1 MALVTKPN
9 FRYFWQT
16 RDREALYKTKKPLSE
31 TGQIEKVMPR
41 KNLLSLFV
49 ALIMSMVNHGIFAQN
64 KPVENANY
72 RLAERFSPSKISKM
86 VFSTSVIPK
95 WLKTGDQFWYTD
107 TTSEGISFYLVDLEK
122 RVKTFLFDNHK
133 MASMLTRIT
142 KDPYD
147 WQHLPVIKPKFK
159 KNDTV
164 FQFDVTSSQDEEK
177 KKEDHLTAKSGGMK
191 KDTTATVK
199 DSLQL
204 KKGAK
209 PVTDKEK
216 EKVKKM
222 VFHLEYNLKTGD
234 LYQIKDW
241 VEEKDHPEWANIS
254 PNGEYIF
261 FARDYNLWWMDKANY
276 KKAKKDEKDST
287 VVEHQLTTDGVK
299 DYGYGGGFTANA
311 NDDEKKI
318 REEKKKRKGAYI
330 SWSRDSKKFAMVR
343 NDSRKVK
350 ELWVINVLKE
360 PRPELETYKYQMPGE
375 KDAPQD
381 ELWVFDI
388 GTKKG
393 NKIPVDQFKDQTV
406 SIHRANLTNKARLE
420 DWVPSTWLSETSDKL
435 FITRASRDLYRID
448 ICTVNTETGETKVLI
463 EERMNTYVEI
473 KRLHILSNGKEL
485 IHWSERDGWGHFYL
499 YDETG
504 TLKNQ
509 ITSGPWHC
517 SEIVKVDEKNRV
529 LYFMANGRE
538 AGENPYYDHLYRIN
552 LDGTGLQQLNPGNY
566 TNNAEMSDSYKYFI
580 NTFSRVNTAPK
591 SEVRDNTGKLVM
603 ELATADFRNLFAAG
617 YQFPEPFKAKAADG
631 ITDIY
636 GVMYKPFDFDSTKLY
651 PMIEYV
657 YPGPQTEAVNA
668 AFSSRMDRTD
678 RLAQLG
684 FIVITL
690 GNRGG
695 NPNRSHWYHSYGY
708 GDLRDYGLADKKY
721 VAEQLADRYQFIDIT
736 KVGITGHSGGGF
748 MSTAALCQYP
758 DFFQVA
764 VSSSGNHENQIY
776 NRWWSETHQ
785 GVKEK
790 VNDTGETQFIYDI
803 EKNTQL
809 AKNLKGK
816 LLLITGDIDNNVH
829 PGNTLRMVNA
839 LIKANKRFDF
849 FILPGERHPYGSDTE
864 YVFWLKG
871 DYFCKHLI
879 GDYSISTD
887 IFEMN
892 RETKMTQGK
901 KGL

>member
-1 MALVTKPN
+1 MSKWKLLKYRNKIDNRTNRKIM
-9 FRYFWQT
+9 
-16 RDREALYKTKKPLSE
+16 LK
-31 TGQIEKVMPR
+31 
-41 KNLLSLFV
+41 KNLFPLFV
-49 ALIMSMVNHGIFAQN
+49 TLLLSMVNHGIFAQN
-64 KPVENANY
+64 KTVENANY

-86 VFSTSVIPK
+86 VFSTSVTPK
-95 WLKTGDQFWYTD
+95 WLKTGDQLWYTD

-122 RVKTFLFDNHK
+122 RTKTFLFDNHK

-199 DSLQL
+199 DSLQS

-209 PVTDKEK
+209 PVTDKDK

-241 VEEKDHPEWANIS
+241 EEEKDHPEWANIS

-276 KKAKKDEKDST
+276 EKAKKDEKDST

-350 ELWVINVLKE
+350 DLWVINVLKE

-393 NKIPVDQFKDQTV
+393 KKIPVDQFKDQTV

-420 DWVPSTWLSETSDKL
+420 DYVPSTWLSETSDKL

-463 EERMNTYVEI
+463 EERMNTYVET

-552 LDGTGLQQLNPGNY
+552 LDGTGLQLLNPGNY
-566 TNNAEMSDSYKYFI
+566 TNNVEMSDSYKYFV
-580 NTFSRVNTAPK
+580 NTWSRVNTAPK

-603 ELATADFRNLFAAG
+603 ELATADLRNLFAAG

-651 PMIEYV
+651 PLIEYV

-668 AFSSRMDRTD
+668 AFSVKMDRTD

-695 NPNRSHWYHSYGY
+695 NPNRSKWYHNFGY

-721 VAEQLADRYQFIDIT
+721 VAEELADRYKFIDIT

-758 DFFQVA
+758 DFFKVA

-790 VNDTGETQFIYDI
+790 LNDTGETQFIYDI

-892 RETKMTQGK
+892 RETKMTPGK
-901 KGL
+901 KSL

>member
-1 MALVTKPN
+1 MN
-9 FRYFWQT
+9 
-16 RDREALYKTKKPLSE
+16 
-31 TGQIEKVMPR
+31 R
-41 KNLLSLFV
+41 KNLLTLFV
-49 ALIMSMVNHGIFAQN
+49 AITVTMVSHGIFAQN
-64 KPVENANY
+64 KPVENADY
-72 RLAERFSPSKISKM
+72 RLAERFSPTKISKM
-86 VFSTSVIPK
+86 VFSTSVVPK
-95 WLKTGDQFWYTD
+95 WLKTGDQFWYSD
-107 TTSEGISFYLVDLEK
+107 TTSEGVTFYLVDLDK
-122 RVKTFLFDNHK
+122 RTRTFLFDNHK
-133 MASMLTRIT
+133 MATMLTKIT
-142 KDPYD
+142 RDPYD

-177 KKEDHLTAKSGGMK
+177 KKEEVAGSKPTKDKS
-191 KDTTATVK
+191 TVTGK
-199 DSLQL
+199 DSLQA
-204 KKGAK
+204 KKEGKSA
-209 PVTDKEK
+209 TDKEK
-216 EKVKKM
+216 DKVKKK
-222 VFHLEYNLKTGD
+222 VFHLEYNLKTGELD
-234 LYQIKDW
+234 QIKDW
-241 VEEKDHPEWANIS
+241 KEEKDNPDWANIS

-261 FARDYNLWWMDKANY
+261 FGRDYNLFWMDKENY
-276 KKAKKDEKDST
+276 QKAKKDDKDST
-287 VVEHQLTTDGVK
+287 IVEHQLTTDGIK
-299 DYGYGGGFTANA
+299 DYAYGGGYTAAN

-318 REEKKKRKGAYI
+318 KEEKKKRRSAYI
-330 SWSRDSKKFAMVR
+330 SWSRDSKKFALIR
-343 NDSRKVK
+343 EDSRKVK
-350 ELWVINVLKE
+350 DLWVINVLKE

-381 ELWVFDI
+381 ELWVFDM

-393 NKIPVDQFKDQTV
+393 KKIVVDQFKDQTL
-406 SIHRANLTNKARLE
+406 SIHRANLTNKQRAE
-420 DWVPSTWLSETSDKL
+420 DYVPSMWLSETSDKL
-435 FITRASRDLYRID
+435 FITRASRDLYRTD
-448 ICTVNTETGETKVLI
+448 ICSVNTETGETKVLI
-463 EERMNTYVEI
+463 EERMNTYIET
-473 KRLHILSNGKEL
+473 KRLHILNNGKEL

-499 YDETG
+499 YDENG

-517 SEIVKVDEKNRV
+517 SEIVRVDEKNRV
-529 LYFMANGRE
+529 LYFTANSRE
-538 AGENPYYDHLYRIN
+538 PGENPYYDHLYRVN
-552 LDGTGLQQLNPGNY
+552 LDGSGLQLLNPGNY
-566 TNNAEMSDSYKYFI
+566 THNAEMSDSYKYFV
-580 NTFSRVNTAPK
+580 NTFSRVNTIPK
-591 SEVRDNTGKLVM
+591 SEIRDNTGKPVM
-603 ELATADFRNLFAAG
+603 ELATADLKNLFAAG
-617 YQFPEPFKAKAADG
+617 YKFPEPFKAKAADG

-651 PMIEYV
+651 PLIEYV

-668 AFSSRMDRTD
+668 AFSSKMDRTD

-695 NPNRSHWYHSYGY
+695 NPNRSKWYHNYGY

-721 VAEQLADRYQFIDIT
+721 VAEELADRYKFIDIT

-758 DFFQVA
+758 DFFKVA

-776 NRWWSETHQ
+776 NRWWSETHH
-785 GVKEK
+785 GVKERVDDK
-790 VNDTGETQFIYDI
+790 GETQFIYDI

-864 YVFWLKG
+864 YVFWLKA

-892 RETKMTQGK
+892 RETKMTPSK
-901 KGL
+901 KSQN

>member
-1 MALVTKPN
+1 MLK
-9 FRYFWQT
+9 
-16 RDREALYKTKKPLSE
+16 
-31 TGQIEKVMPR
+31 
-41 KNLLSLFV
+41 KNLFLLFV
-49 ALIMSMVNHGIFAQN
+49 TLLLSMVNHGVSAQN

-86 VFSTSVIPK
+86 VFSTSVTPK

-107 TTSEGISFYLVDLEK
+107 STSEGISFYIVDLEK
-122 RVKTFLFDNHK
+122 RTKTFLFDNHK
-133 MASMLTRIT
+133 MASMLTKIT

-177 KKEDHLTAKSGGMK
+177 KKEDQLTAKSDGVK
-191 KDTTATVK
+191 KDTTATAK
-199 DSLQL
+199 DSLQA

-209 PVTDKEK
+209 TATDKEK

-222 VFHLEYNLKTGD
+222 VFHLEYNLKTGE
-234 LYQIKDW
+234 LYPIKDW
-241 VEEKDHPEWANIS
+241 VEEKENPDWANIS

-276 KKAKKDEKDST
+276 EKAKKDEKDST

-311 NDDEKKI
+311 NDYEKKI
-318 REEKKKRKGAYI
+318 KEEKKKRKGAYI

-350 ELWVINVLKE
+350 DLWVINVLKE

-381 ELWVFDI
+381 ELWVFDM

-393 NKIPVDQFKDQTV
+393 KKIAVDQFKDQTV

-420 DWVPSTWLSETSDKL
+420 EYVPNTWLSETSDKF

-448 ICTVNTETGETKVLI
+448 ICAVNTETGETKVLI
-463 EERMNTYVEI
+463 EERMNTYVET
-473 KRLHILSNGKEL
+473 KRLHILGNGKEL

-517 SEIVKVDEKNRV
+517 SEIVRVDEKNRV
-529 LYFMANGRE
+529 LYFIANGRE

-552 LDGTGLQQLNPGNY
+552 LDGTGLQLLNPGNY
-566 TNNAEMSDSYKYFI
+566 TNNAEMSDSYKYFV

-591 SEVRDNTGKLVM
+591 SEVRDNTGKLVV
-603 ELATADFRNLFAAG
+603 ELATADLRNLFAAG

-651 PMIEYV
+651 PLIEYV
-657 YPGPQTEAVNA
+657 YPGPQTEAVNT
-668 AFSSRMDRTD
+668 AFSARMDRTD

-684 FIVITL
+684 FIVVTL

-695 NPNRSHWYHSYGY
+695 NPNRSKWYHNFGY

-721 VAEQLADRYQFIDIT
+721 VAEELADKYKFIDIT
-736 KVGITGHSGGGF
+736 KGW
-748 MSTAALCQYP
+748 
-758 DFFQVA
+758 
-764 VSSSGNHENQIY
+764 NHRTFGRRIHVDC
-776 NRWWSETHQ
+776 RL
-785 GVKEK
+785 VP
-790 VNDTGETQFIYDI
+790 V
-803 EKNTQL
+803 
-809 AKNLKGK
+809 
-816 LLLITGDIDNNVH
+816 
-829 PGNTLRMVNA
+829 P
-839 LIKANKRFDF
+839 
-849 FILPGERHPYGSDTE
+849 
-864 YVFWLKG
+864 
-871 DYFCKHLI
+871 
-879 GDYSISTD
+879 
-887 IFEMN
+887 
-892 RETKMTQGK
+892 
-901 KGL
+901 

>member
-1 MALVTKPN
+1 M
-9 FRYFWQT
+9 
-16 RDREALYKTKKPLSE
+16 
-31 TGQIEKVMPR
+31 R
-41 KNLLSLFV
+41 KDLLSLTLVF
-49 ALIMSMVNHGIFAQN
+49 AATMVGQMLFAQN
-64 KPVENANY
+64 KPVENTNY

-86 VFSTSVIPK
+86 VFSTSVTPK
-95 WLKTGDQFWYTD
+95 WLKTGDQFWYSD
-107 TTSEGISFYLVDLEK
+107 TTSEGVSLYLVDLEK
-122 RVKTFLFDNHK
+122 RSKSYLFDNHK
-133 MASMLTRIT
+133 MASMLTKIT

-147 WQHLPVIKPKFK
+147 WQHLPPIKPKFK

-177 KKEDHLTAKSGGMK
+177 KKETETSKGSLK
-191 KDTTATVK
+191 KDSTTASK
-199 DSLQL
+199 DNIAA
-204 KKGAK
+204 KKGSK
-209 PVTDKEK
+209 PGADKEK
-216 EKVKKM
+216 EKVKKI
-222 VFHLEYNLKTGD
+222 VFHLEYNLKTGE
-234 LYQIKDW
+234 LTQIKDW
-241 VEEKDHPEWANIS
+241 KEEKEKPDWANIS
-254 PNGEYIF
+254 PNGEMVLF
-261 FARDYNLWWMDKANY
+261 GRDYNLFWMDRENY
-276 KKAKKDEKDST
+276 EKAKKDEKDST

-299 DYGYGGGFTANA
+299 DYSYAGGYTPAF

-318 REEKKKRKGAYI
+318 KEEKKKRKGAI
-330 SWSRDSKKFAMVR
+330 VSWSRDSKKMALVR

-350 ELWVINVLKE
+350 ELWVINILKE
-360 PRPELETYKYQMPGE
+360 PRPELETYKYEMPGDKE
-375 KDAPQD
+375 VPQD
-381 ELWVFDI
+381 ELWVFDM

-393 NKIPVDQFKDQTV
+393 KKIPVDQFKDQTV
-406 SIHRANLTNKARLE
+406 SIHRANLTNKQRAE
-420 DWVPSTWLSETSDKL
+420 DIVPSMWLSETSDKL
-435 FITRASRDLYRID
+435 FITRASRDLYRTD
-448 ICTVNTETGETKVLI
+448 ICVVNTETGETKVLV
-463 EERMNTYVEI
+463 EERMNTYIET
-473 KRLHILSNGKEL
+473 KRMHILGNGKEL
-485 IHWSERDGWGHFYL
+485 VHWSERDGWGHFYL
-499 YDETG
+499 YDENG
-504 TLKNQ
+504 ALKNQ

-517 SEIVKVDEKNRV
+517 SDIVRLDEKSRV
-529 LYFMANGRE
+529 LYFTANGRE
-538 AGENPYYDHLYRIN
+538 PGENPYYDHLYRVN
-552 LDGTGLQQLNPGNY
+552 LDGTGLQLLNPGNF
-566 TNNAEMSDSYKYFI
+566 THNAEMSDSYKYFV
-580 NTFSRVNTAPK
+580 NTYSRVNTIPK
-591 SEVRDNTGKLVM
+591 SEIRDNTGKPVM
-603 ELATADFRNLFAAG
+603 ELAVADLKNLFAAG
-617 YQFPEPFKAKAADG
+617 YKFPEPFQAKAADG

-651 PMIEYV
+651 PLIEYV

-668 AFSSRMDRTD
+668 AFSARMDRTD

-695 NPNRSHWYHSYGY
+695 NPNRSKWYHNYGY

-721 VAEQLADRYQFIDIT
+721 VAEELADKYKFVDIT

-758 DFFQVA
+758 DFFKVA

-776 NRWWSETHQ
+776 NRWWSETHH
-785 GVKEK
+785 GVREK
-790 VNDTGETQFIYDI
+790 VNDEGETQFVYDI

-887 IFEMN
+887 IFEMD

-901 KGL
+901 KQ